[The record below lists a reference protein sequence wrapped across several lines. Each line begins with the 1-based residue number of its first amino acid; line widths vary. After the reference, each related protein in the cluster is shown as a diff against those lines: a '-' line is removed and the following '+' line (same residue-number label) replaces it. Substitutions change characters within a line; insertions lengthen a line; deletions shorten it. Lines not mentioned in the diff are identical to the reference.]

1 MVNWRRLAAIYLVPA
16 GVFQSVVVGGAYGT
30 GREVVEFVSA
40 FGPLGGLA
48 GIALVT
54 LGFTAVLAASFE
66 FARLF
71 RVYNYRDFLHT
82 LLGPCWVAYEI
93 CFIVLLIIVL
103 AVTGAAAGRVLGD
116 AVGMPSQVGTL
127 LMLSVVVLC
136 NFFGRR
142 LVAVTL
148 TAGAVAISLGLVSL
162 CALVWQASGDNIWV
176 ALSSG
181 EIKSGWFTHAAQF
194 TMYNSA
200 LVPVLL
206 YSTTAIEQR
215 GQALGA
221 AFIAACAGVLP
232 ALLLHLSFMANYPQ
246 IITEPV
252 PAYWLVV
259 HYGAPVCLWIYVG
272 LLFMTI
278 VQTGVGVLQGLNE
291 RLDAWRTQ
299 TSGRAFPAWCHAL
312 FAAVMT
318 GLSLWLSQVGIVDLI
333 AQGYGSLAWCFLVV
347 FTLPLLSLG
356 IWKIFR
362 ASARST

>member
-1 MVNWRRLAAIYLVPA
+1 MANWRRVAAIYLLPA

-30 GREVVEFVSA
+30 GREVVEFLSA
-40 FGPLGGLA
+40 FGPWGGLA
-48 GIALVT
+48 GTALVT
-54 LGFTAVLAASFE
+54 LGFTAVLGASFE

-82 LLGPCWVAYEI
+82 LLGPSWVAYEI
-93 CFIVLLIIVL
+93 CFLVLLTIVL
-103 AVTGAAAGRVLGD
+103 AVTGAAAGRVLGE
-116 AVGMPSQVGTL
+116 AFGMPAQVGTL
-127 LMLSVVVLC
+127 LMLLMVVLC

-148 TAGAVAISLGLVSL
+148 TAGAVAISLGLVAL
-162 CALVWQASGDNIWV
+162 CTLVWQASGETLW
-176 ALSSG
+176 ATLATG
-181 EIKSGWFTHAAQF
+181 EIKSGWLSHAAQF

-206 YSTTAIEQR
+206 YSTTAIERR

-232 ALLLHLSFMANYPQ
+232 ALVLHLSFMANYPQ

-259 HYGAPVCLWIYVG
+259 HYGTPVCLYIYVG

-299 TSGRAFPAWCHAL
+299 RVGQAFPAWCHAL
-312 FAAVMT
+312 LAASMT
-318 GLSLWLSQVGIVDLI
+318 GLSLWLSRVGIVDLI
-333 AQGYGSLAWCFLVV
+333 AKGYGSLAWCFLAV
-347 FTLPLLSLG
+347 FTLPLLTLG
-356 IWKIFR
+356 VWQIVR
-362 ASARST
+362 APARSA